1 MEWWKKL
8 RKYSFSQLT
17 ESIKKYF
24 KWTTQE
30 MKLCSISWCIIVR
43 SDSNIW
49 SAVWRSGRLSDGVVG
64 RVWAGSDALQT
75 LLLLPD
81 IPSDRLMLLANQVIW
96 HQTPNRKTITEEV
109 EFRDVDEMKLRL
121 RSWVVVRDQYYSHSH
136 IPTRAVEHCTAYNQQ
151 GQGQQIE
158 QKNG

>member
-17 ESIKKYF
+17 ESIWKYF

-109 EFRDVDEMKLRL
+109 EFRGEMLMKWNYVYDLGL
-121 RSWVVVRDQYYSHSH
+121 SSATSIIL
-136 IPTRAVEHCTAYNQQ
+136 IPTFPHEQSSTALH
-151 GQGQQIE
+151 ITS
-158 QKNG
+158 KARDSK